1 MKEFAYTKLY
11 WFLTRKPLVK
21 VALLILA
28 YIAAL
33 ACFLIVYSVA
43 VTPSRASA
51 PEQVVSSTPQATAT
65 LPPTYTPAPRTA
77 PMDIKSKMGIAL
89 SDYDY
94 LLQQVQIEEVKVEG
108 QELVVR
114 LRRHGTPSTEDYFGQ
129 LDIILS
135 VIAQEKLE
143 VNRVRT
149 IDVDDQTGFII
160 SMEHLLEFHND
171 NMEYDEYRNLWEY
184 FES

>member
-1 MKEFAYTKLY
+1 
-11 WFLTRKPLVK
+11 VK

-43 VTPSRASA
+43 VTPSRTSA
-51 PEQVVSSTPQATAT
+51 PEPVVSSTPPATAT

-77 PMDIKSKMGIAL
+77 PMDLKSKMDIAL

-94 LLQQVQIEEVKVEG
+94 LLQQIQVEEVKVVG
-108 QELVVR
+108 SELVVR
-114 LRRHGTPSTEDYFGQ
+114 SRPQGTPSTEDYFGQ
-129 LDIILS
+129 LDVILS
-135 VIAQEKLE
+135 VVAQEKLE
-143 VNRVRT
+143 VDSVRT
-149 IDVDDQTGFII
+149 IDVDDETGFVV